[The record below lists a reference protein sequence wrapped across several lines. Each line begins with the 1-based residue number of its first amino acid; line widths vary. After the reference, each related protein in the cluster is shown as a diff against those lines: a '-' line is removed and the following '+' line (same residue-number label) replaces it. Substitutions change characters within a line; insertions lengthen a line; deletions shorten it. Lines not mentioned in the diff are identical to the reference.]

1 MVMVRP
7 APNKEAMISPFF
19 PPLPMLRGII
29 MKTSGSVQGKIII
42 ESPARYEMIN
52 HEGYDNSCPELI
64 AVSLVIPKISPTKIN
79 EKSTNTVVISDFFAT
94 TLLDT
99 Y

>member
-1 MVMVRP
+1 
-7 APNKEAMISPFF
+7 
-19 PPLPMLRGII
+19 MLRGII

-64 AVSLVIPKISPTKIN
+64 AMSLVTPKIPPTKIN
-79 EKSTNTVVISDFFAT
+79 EKSTNKITIRDFFAT
-94 TLLDT
+94 IVFDT

>member
-1 MVMVRP
+1 
-7 APNKEAMISPFF
+7 
-19 PPLPMLRGII
+19 

-42 ESPARYEMIN
+42 ERPARYEMIN

-64 AVSLVIPKISPTKIN
+64 AMSLVTPKMPPTKIN
-79 EKSTNTVVISDFFAT
+79 EKSTNRIPIRDFFAT
-94 TLLDT
+94 ILLDT